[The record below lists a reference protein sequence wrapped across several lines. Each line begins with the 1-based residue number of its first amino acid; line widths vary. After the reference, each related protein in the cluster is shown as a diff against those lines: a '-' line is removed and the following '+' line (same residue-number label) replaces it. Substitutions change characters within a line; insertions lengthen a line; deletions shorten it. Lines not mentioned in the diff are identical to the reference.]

1 MWIFCVVFY
10 LPWIVTRT
18 LSVNRFHS
26 NYFTFYVIIYHLTF
40 SCFFLMSSSW
50 QQLFSLSTRFVNST
64 HILTDHLHWFLL
76 APISRDVTRIKITF
90 KQFTLGF
97 IFFSKIVISRIYF
110 PWKVIGKKYFSWSVM
125 RTLSPIHLCESA
137 INLNSFSNIYF
148 FTIIRLEFI
157 YILYRNNWF
166 SSSFCSM

>member
-1 MWIFCVVFY
+1 MNILCRFLF
-10 LPWIVTRT
+10 T
-18 LSVNRFHS
+18 VNRNENIVRESFS
-26 NYFTFYVIIYHLTF
+26 FKLFYVLRDHLSSNLF
-40 SCFFLMSSSW
+40 MFFLMSSSW